1 MLNQPHML
9 GTQPVMGQQMM
20 GQQRNRSSSSSSS
33 SSEGRRQ
40 RQMGMGTQMG
50 GLSNQNF
57 VPTNQNY
64 PPSSTLTN
72 QSYTDPLMNQGISGQ
87 GVMPSSQYSQQP
99 VTGKTTFVQK
109 IKEKIHHHGN
119 KWCLLLA
126 YFLNVFTISSYFLI
140 IINEDLICSVVYVN
154 SLGIWY

>member
-1 MLNQPHML
+1 ML

-119 KWCLLLA
+119 K
-126 YFLNVFTISSYFLI
+126 
-140 IINEDLICSVVYVN
+140 
-154 SLGIWY
+154 